1 MRRVLALLVAITAS
15 ALVLTGCRAGLSET
29 GEPLTIEQS
38 EMLAQARFQVASRG
52 EVVLEISALP
62 DDDVSH
68 LDLTLTF
75 DPVEHLAWGT
85 MARGPEGIAVSEDV
99 VISPE
104 LFATDASGDW
114 RTGTFDQ
121 GPSPALAVMF
131 SLGADRPENAQLLR
145 QSDARYLGDAE
156 LDGETLSVFRLPSA
170 DGGAPASTRMWL
182 DADGRLRRLDA
193 GDDQKL
199 VILVTDAQPQPRP
212 AGLDGGADG

>member
-1 MRRVLALLVAITAS
+1 MLAAVAAS
-15 ALVLTGCRAGLSET
+15 ALLLTGCHAGLSDT

-38 EMLAQARFQVASRG
+38 EMLAQTRFQVASRG
-52 EVVLEISALP
+52 EVVLEISVLA

-68 LDLTLTF
+68 LDLTVTL

-85 MARGPEGIAVSEDV
+85 MARGPEDIAATENV

-114 RTGTFDQ
+114 RTASFDQ
-121 GPSPALAVMF
+121 GPSPALAVVF

-145 QSDARYLGDAE
+145 QSDARYLGTGE

-170 DGGAPASTRMWL
+170 DGSSAASTRMWL

-193 GDDQKL
+193 GDDEKL
-199 VILVTDAQPQPRP
+199 VILLTDAEPQPRP
-212 AGLDGGADG
+212 AGLEGGTGG